1 MRPMRTDDGF
11 APIAEYGVLGDGRTS
26 ALVAADGR
34 IDWYPL
40 PRLDSPPVFAAMLDP
55 EVGGH
60 LTLVPHEPYEVE
72 RRYLDETN
80 VLETT
85 FIGTTGRVRTTTALN
100 VGTAGRLPWT
110 ELAVRIEGVS
120 GRVPMRWDLVPGTRF
135 GQASPW
141 VSCRGSTPIVSLGNQ
156 TLAVVTS
163 GMGAVTVGPH
173 RVHGELVA
181 EVGVRQLLACT
192 ATDGEPVF
200 VPTAVAID
208 DRIDRTI
215 ESWCRWSRQLTP
227 LGRWTPM
234 TTRSALALK
243 TLITEASGAI
253 AAAVTT
259 SLPERIGGDKNW
271 DYRYAWVRDSSFTI
285 DALIS
290 LGLHE
295 EAHGAVSWIL
305 DAVRRNGPELRV
317 FYTLDGSAPGGETD
331 LAAPGYRQSA
341 PVRDG
346 NGAATQIQLGTYG
359 DFFDTIFR
367 YTDEGHV
374 LDPGTGRMLADLADR
389 CCDDW
394 RSPDSGIWEL
404 EDLQHYTISKI
415 GCWVAL
421 DRAVR
426 LGQAGQIPAE
436 HSARWEVEARDI
448 RAWVDRWCWSD
459 ARQSFVFYAGTDD
472 LDASVLLAART
483 GFDRGPR
490 LSSTIE
496 AIEAELGPGPLFAR
510 YSGAE
515 GSEGAFVACTFWMV
529 QALVLTGQT
538 ARAVCLMQE
547 AVGLCNDLGLLSE
560 QIDRASGEFLGNVPQ
575 GLSHLALI
583 NAATDLVH
591 ADADAEADAGM
602 YTSTRPPAQ
611 ACRLSRG
618 GRGKGC

>member
-1 MRPMRTDDGF
+1 MRPTRTTNGF

-26 ALVAADGR
+26 ALLAADGR
-34 IDWYPL
+34 IDWWPL
-40 PRLDSPPVFAAMLDP
+40 PTLDSPPVFAAMLDP

-60 LTLVPHEPYEVE
+60 LSLAPYETYEVE

-80 VLETT
+80 VLQTT
-85 FIGTTGRVRTTTALN
+85 FEVATGSVRTTAALN

-110 ELAVRIEGVS
+110 ELAVRIEGL
-120 GRVPMRWDLVPGTRF
+120 GGQVPMQWDLIPGTRF

-141 VSCRGSTPIVSLGNQ
+141 VTRRDSTPIVSLGNQ

-163 GMGAVTVGPH
+163 GMGTVTVDPH
-173 RVHGELVA
+173 RVHGEFVA
-181 EVGVRQLLACT
+181 EEGGRELLACT
-192 ATDGEPVF
+192 ATNGEPVF
-200 VPTAVAID
+200 IPTAAAVD
-208 DRIDRTI
+208 DRIDRTV
-215 ESWCRWSRQLTP
+215 ESWCRWSQQLTP

-234 TTRSALALK
+234 AIRSALALK
-243 TLITEASGAI
+243 TLITEATGAI

-305 DAVRRNGPELRV
+305 DAVRRNGPDLRV
-317 FYTLDGSAPGGETD
+317 FYTLDGSVPGDEVD

-346 NGAATQIQLGTYG
+346 NGAASQIQLGTYG

-404 EDLQHYTISKI
+404 ESLQHYTISKI

-426 LGQAGQIPAE
+426 LVRAGQIPAE
-436 HSARWEVEARDI
+436 HAERWEAEARDI
-448 RAWVDRWCWSD
+448 RAWIDRWCWSEPKQ
-459 ARQSFVFYAGTDD
+459 AYVFYAGTED

-483 GFDRGPR
+483 GFDRGSR

-510 YSGAE
+510 YTGAE
-515 GSEGAFVACTFWMV
+515 CHEGAFVACTFWMV
-529 QALVLTGQT
+529 QALVLSGQS
-538 ARAVCLMQE
+538 ARAECLMEE

-560 QIDRASGEFLGNVPQ
+560 QIDRASGAFLGNVPQ

-583 NAATDLVH
+583 NAATDLTQIDVEE
-591 ADADAEADAGM
+591 DM
-602 YTSTRPPAQ
+602 SISVPSQPV
-611 ACRLSRG
+611 RLRRQG
-618 GRGKGC
+618 VGKGRS

>member
-1 MRPMRTDDGF
+1 MRPTRSDDGF
-11 APIAEYGVLGDGRTS
+11 APIADYGVLGDGRTS
-26 ALVAADGR
+26 ALLAQDGR
-34 IDWYPL
+34 IDWWPL
-40 PRLDSPPVFAAMLDP
+40 PTLDSPPVFAAMLDP

-60 LTLVPHEPYEVE
+60 LTVAPFEPYEVE

-80 VLETT
+80 VLQTT
-85 FIGTTGRVRTTTALN
+85 FEVATGSVRTTTALN
-100 VGTAGRLPWT
+100 VGSAGRLPWT
-110 ELAVRIEGVS
+110 ELAVRIEGLG
-120 GRVPMRWDLVPGTRF
+120 GRVPMRWDLIPGTRF

-141 VSCRGSTPIVSLGNQ
+141 VTRRDSTPVVTLGSQ

-163 GMGAVTVGPH
+163 GMGTVTVGPH
-173 RVHGELVA
+173 RVHGEFVA
-181 EVGVRQLLACT
+181 EAGARELLACT
-192 ATDGEPVF
+192 ATNGEPLF
-200 VPTAVAID
+200 IPAAAAID
-208 DRIDRTI
+208 DRIDRTV
-215 ESWCRWSRQLTP
+215 EAWCRWSQRLAP
-227 LGRWTPM
+227 IGRWTPV

-243 TLITEASGAI
+243 TLITEASGAV

-295 EAHGAVSWIL
+295 EVHGAVSWML
-305 DAVRRNGPELRV
+305 RAVRQNGPDLRV
-317 FYTLDGSAPGGETD
+317 FYSLNGSAPGSEAH
-331 LAAPGYRQSA
+331 LAAPGYRHSA

-367 YTDEGHV
+367 YTEEGHI

-404 EDLQHYTISKI
+404 DDLQHYTISKI

-426 LGQAGQIPAE
+426 LGRAGQIPPDR
-436 HSARWEVEARDI
+436 SARWEAEARDI
-448 RAWVDRWCWSD
+448 RAWIDRWCWSESK
-459 ARQSFVFYAGTDD
+459 QSYVFYAGTVD

-490 LSSTIE
+490 LSSSIM

-510 YSGAE
+510 YSDAE
-515 GSEGAFVACTFWMV
+515 CSEGAFVACAFWMV

-538 ARAVCLMQE
+538 ARAECLMEE

-575 GLSHLALI
+575 GLSHLSLV
-583 NAATDLVH
+583 NAATELH
-591 ADADAEADAGM
+591 RAEGEVGAA
-602 YTSTRPPAQ
+602 TRGPVRAS
-611 ACRLSRG
+611 RLSRH
-618 GRGKGC
+618 GRGKGS

>member
-1 MRPMRTDDGF
+1 MRPTRNDGF
-11 APIAEYGVLGDGRTS
+11 APIADYGVLGDGRTS
-26 ALVAADGR
+26 ALLAADGR
-34 IDWYPL
+34 IDWWPL
-40 PRLDSPPVFAAMLDP
+40 PTLDSPPVFAAMLDP
-55 EVGGH
+55 DVGGH
-60 LTLVPHEPYEVE
+60 LALAPCEPYEVE

-80 VLETT
+80 VLQTT
-85 FIGTTGRVRTTTALN
+85 FDVAAGRVRTTTALN
-100 VGTAGRLPWT
+100 VGAAGRLPWT
-110 ELAVRIEGVS
+110 ELAIRIEGL
-120 GRVPMRWDLVPGTRF
+120 GGQVPMRWELIPGTRF
-135 GQASPW
+135 GQVSPW
-141 VSCRGSTPIVSLGNQ
+141 AMRRGSTPIVSLGNQ

-163 GMGAVTVGPH
+163 GMGTLTVGPH
-173 RVHGELVA
+173 RIHGEFVA
-181 EVGVRQLLACT
+181 EEGARELLACT
-192 ATDGEPVF
+192 ATNGEPVF
-200 VPTAVAID
+200 IPPAAAVD
-208 DRIDRTI
+208 DRIDRTV

-227 LGRWTPM
+227 LGRWTPT

-243 TLITEASGAI
+243 TLITEATGSI

-295 EAHGAVSWIL
+295 EAHGAVSWLL
-305 DAVRRNGPELRV
+305 DAVRRNGPDLRV
-317 FYTLDGSAPGGETD
+317 FYTLDGSVPGAEAD

-341 PVRDG
+341 PVRVG
-346 NGAATQIQLGTYG
+346 NGAAAQIQLGTYG

-367 YTDEGHV
+367 YTEEGHV
-374 LDPGTGRMLADLADR
+374 LDPGTGRTLADLADR
-389 CCDDW
+389 CCNDW

-404 EDLQHYTISKI
+404 EVLQHYTISKI

-426 LGQAGQIPAE
+426 LGRAGQVPAE
-436 HSARWEVEARDI
+436 HAERWEAEARDI
-448 RAWVDRWCWSD
+448 RKWIDRWCWSD
-459 ARQSFVFYAGTDD
+459 SKQAYAFYAGTED

-496 AIEAELGPGPLFAR
+496 AIEAELGRGPLFAR

-515 GSEGAFVACTFWMV
+515 WSEGAFVACTFWMV

-538 ARAVCLMQE
+538 ARAECLMEQ

-560 QIDRASGEFLGNVPQ
+560 QIDWASGEFLGNVPQ

-583 NAATDLVH
+583 NAATDLTQI
-591 ADADAEADAGM
+591 DAGIDA
-602 YTSTRPPAQ
+602 SISLPTRA
-611 ACRLSRG
+611 ARLNRHG
-618 GRGKGC
+618 WGKGRS